1 LLTIMGS
8 PSRLGL
14 RHRLAI
20 AADAP
25 ALVELIRAAYRGTAS
40 YERWTSEEHLV
51 RGTRTDERAVLAAIE
66 SAGSAMLVV
75 EGEGEGEGEREGQGL
90 GDGQGA
96 GDGHGRRLG
105 DGDEDRRGPVA
116 CCRIADRG
124 DGLAHFGM
132 FAVDPACQGAG
143 TGRQLVRWA
152 ELAAAELF
160 GAHQIELEVLA
171 QQELLRAWYER
182 LGYAATGETRP
193 FPADPVFAVP
203 MRDDLSLVVLS
214 RKLSVGGGAERV

>member
-1 LLTIMGS
+1 MDLIPRTGLR
-8 PSRLGL
+8 SRL
-14 RHRLAI
+14 AT

-25 ALVELIRAAYRGTAS
+25 ALVDLIRAAYRGPAS

-51 RGTRTDERAVLAAIE
+51 RGTRTDEHAVLAAIE
-66 SAGSAMLVV
+66 AAGSAMLVV
-75 EGEGEGEGEREGQGL
+75 ES
-90 GDGQGA
+90 
-96 GDGHGRRLG
+96 
-105 DGDEDRRGPVA
+105 DGDAPVA
-116 CCRIADRG
+116 CCAIADRG

-132 FAVDPACQGAG
+132 FAVDPGRQGGG
-143 TGRQLVRWA
+143 TGRHVVRWA

-160 GAHQIELEVLA
+160 GAREIELEVLA

-182 LGYAATGETRP
+182 LGYTATGEIRP

-214 RKLSVGGGAERV
+214 KRLSTDRDALQP

>member
-1 LLTIMGS
+1 MGS
-8 PSRLGL
+8 TPRTGLRSRL
-14 RHRLAI
+14 AT

-25 ALVELIRAAYRGTAS
+25 ALVDLIRAAYRGPAS

-66 SAGSAMLVV
+66 SVGSAMLVV
-75 EGEGEGEGEREGQGL
+75 EGEARARVGEPRRRRRR
-90 GDGQGA
+90 GDGTA
-96 GDGHGRRLG
+96 RA
-105 DGDEDRRGPVA
+105 PVA

-124 DGLAHFGM
+124 DGLAYFGM
-132 FAVDPACQGAG
+132 FAVDPARQGSG
-143 TGRQLVRWA
+143 TGRQVVRWA

-160 GAHQIELEVLA
+160 GARVIELEVLA

-182 LGYAATGETRP
+182 LGYTATGEIRP

-214 RKLSVGGGAERV
+214 QKLPVGGGAERV